1 MVLLLGDVL
10 NCKVC
15 ISLIQVCFNRTS
27 EGKGQALVTPA
38 RFASALPDLRVYQ
51 VLRALAQ

>member
-15 ISLIQVCFNRTS
+15 IGLIQVCFNRTS